1 MIPFNED
8 AKKDLI
14 TERSEEDLI
23 NDPDPDP
30 GSSEV
35 NQIRSSILV
44 LLPFFTMTFSPITLF
59 LVYFRYAR
67 PRNL

>member
-44 LLPFFTMTFSPITLF
+44 LLPFFTMTFSPITLV